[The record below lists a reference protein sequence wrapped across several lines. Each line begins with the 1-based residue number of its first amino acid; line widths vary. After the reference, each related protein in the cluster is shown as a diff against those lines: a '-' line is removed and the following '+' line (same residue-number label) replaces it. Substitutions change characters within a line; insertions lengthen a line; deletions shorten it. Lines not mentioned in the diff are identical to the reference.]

1 MKKTGFTLGEVAI
14 TVAIIGFLAATFLP
28 VIKNAMPNQEQLMFK
43 KAYYLTERL
52 VAEMVND
59 EELYPEVEE
68 TDAKQFF
75 GNTVG
80 VRYRG
85 KEYTGGDTKFCE
97 LMAAKINN
105 SSEPSCTAQT
115 KFADN
120 TKPTGTL
127 TTADGMVWILPI
139 SSFADETTAQEIYID
154 VNGMKKP
161 NCFYNTTS
169 CKRPDRFTIKVYQ
182 DGRVEADGTMEIEYL
197 NKVNISKDAEAET
210 EQARKDAGLD
220 KE

>member
-1 MKKTGFTLGEVAI
+1 MLS
-14 TVAIIGFLAATFLP
+14 
-28 VIKNAMPNQEQLMFK
+28 
-43 KAYYLTERL
+43 LT
-52 VAEMVND
+52 
-59 EELYPEVEE
+59 
-68 TDAKQFF
+68 
-75 GNTVG
+75 
-80 VRYRG
+80 
-85 KEYTGGDTKFCE
+85 
-97 LMAAKINN
+97 
-105 SSEPSCTAQT
+105 SS
-115 KFADN
+115 
-120 TKPTGTL
+120 
-127 TTADGMVWILPI
+127 I